1 MKTSEQRFID
11 IIGSSGSSG
20 GAEAD
25 VATLLAALRDWLASL
40 DAALTAGRIDAGGLQ
55 PGSALAQ
62 RIGALHQALAQQ
74 HQQREAQWLA
84 LAPARALAQHFEG
97 KLMVLV
103 FGKFNAGKSSLC
115 NFLAGRFRQHG
126 QAVQYFHLQGGQL
139 LASDEAFHE
148 GATETTARLQGVCLG
163 DGLVLL
169 DTPGLHSATDDNAAL
184 TQRFLDSADAV
195 LWLTSSTSPGQVQE
209 LDELARE
216 LRRGKPLLP
225 VVTRSDVIDEDE
237 VDGQI
242 VKCLRNK
249 SDANRADQEADVG
262 HRAADKLQALGVAA
276 AQLKPAVSVSAYV
289 ARSTGADAEV
299 MVGAGFDRLYAAL
312 LELLAPALAYR
323 ARKPAEVLLHHLQEE
338 VEAPLLNQTMPA
350 LTALR
355 QQVQEELDS
364 LPARQARLM
373 QQAWRE
379 VMPQL
384 ADLLEAHAE
393 VAEVANV
400 AAVAAALRV
409 ALQQAAT
416 QHAQACL
423 DSHIL
428 PTLETVL
435 DLPADLGY
443 DSAPTDGMPA
453 AYEKL
458 YETLGAAVQDNL
470 QRMAGDLAERCAAR
484 LQALDQALQHKQQ
497 IILDG
502 QRRLGQIASL
512 LRGLHAG
519 ASQLREPA
527 QEV

>member
-11 IIGSSGSSG
+11 IIGSSGNSGNSG

-40 DAALTAGRIDAGGLQ
+40 DAALTTGRIEAGGLQ

-62 RIGALHQALAQQ
+62 RIAALHQALAQQ

-84 LAPARALAQHFEG
+84 LAPARALAQRFEG

-115 NFLAGRFRQHG
+115 NFLAERFRQHG

-262 HRAADKLQALGVAA
+262 HRAADKLHALGVAA

-289 ARSTGADAEV
+289 ARSTGADAEA
-299 MVGAGFDRLYAAL
+299 MTGAGFERLYAAL

-364 LPARQARLM
+364 LPARQARLV

-384 ADLLEAHAE
+384 ADLLEAHAG
-393 VAEVANV
+393 VADV
-400 AAVAAALRV
+400 AAVVAALNA

-428 PTLETVL
+428 PAVGTAL

-443 DSAPTDGMPA
+443 DSAPTDGLPA

-458 YETLGAAVQDNL
+458 YETLGAAVQDSL

-519 ASQLREPA
+519 ANQLREPA